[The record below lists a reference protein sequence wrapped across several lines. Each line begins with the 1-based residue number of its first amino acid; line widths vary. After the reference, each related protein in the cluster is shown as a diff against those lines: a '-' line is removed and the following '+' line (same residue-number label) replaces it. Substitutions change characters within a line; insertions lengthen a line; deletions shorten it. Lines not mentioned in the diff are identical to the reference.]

1 MGSSDSS
8 STTSKT
14 HSEADEQQGDLT
26 AFVEELNAIEE
37 DSETEQGNED
47 EAANVKKLK
56 RLLAEDEPVEI
67 CDEAGLKRVLKEI
80 SYPLQP
86 DGKRFPWIERLD
98 YVSKEKL
105 PEIEDNSNIAREKAL
120 FQSTLNATRAALL
133 KVKYLGVAFARPKD
147 FMAEMMKE
155 DAHMKRLHDRVEAQ
169 RIRIEKFNAR
179 VKNPQLARG
188 TGASR
193 KPAHQKDPNGG
204 LTINTRKLTKKRGIR
219 KNRR

>member
-1 MGSSDSS
+1 MADSS

-14 HSEADEQQGDLT
+14 NSDTDEQQDLV
-26 AFVEELNAIEE
+26 AFVEQLNAIEDDEHEANTNEE
-37 DSETEQGNED
+37 DTEIQ
-47 EAANVKKLK
+47 KLK
-56 RLLAEDEPVEI
+56 HALAEAEPVEI
-67 CDEAGLKRVLKEI
+67 CDEAGLKRILKEI

-179 VKNPQLARG
+179 VNNPQLAKGSGR
-188 TGASR
+188 SR
-193 KPAHQKDPNGG
+193 KPAHQKDPDGG
-204 LTINTRKLTKKRGIR
+204 LTVNTRKLTKKRGIR